1 MKPLQAEQSSLFR
14 RLVLGFG
21 AVIALVST
29 VAFIFV
35 IREAQD
41 TQRTR
46 TAAENAAHSRELLLH
61 LVEIADQPA
70 RIRPAAEKIEAVRAE
85 MFRTLDYH
93 SRVRVRV
100 WQRGQ
105 LLYNSLPDLP
115 EKLPLR
121 GDAGVFEG
129 NNTWVQRVESDAASG
144 LVVERSHEV
153 DDRWM
158 FTLSGI
164 TFLVRSPIF
173 SLPLMLL
180 PAWFIVRLGLRPLRS
195 FASAIERR
203 SDQDLTPLPAST
215 YRELSPLVAALN
227 HLMARLRTRIE
238 NEHQFLTDAA
248 HELKTPLA
256 AIQINAHLLQSR
268 SAESDPARHAEVS
281 AGLREGVSRAN
292 HAVQQLLALERAHA
306 DLGQEAL
313 SLQPLDVLVRDRL
326 AAAAPLAL
334 QRGIG
339 IDFQADGACARPLH
353 QESMQALVDNLIGN
367 AIKYSPEGGR
377 IAVRLTPES
386 SGGCSLS
393 FVDQGPGIPEALRQ
407 KVFERFFRVAGQEQG
422 GSGLG
427 LAIAERAAARNGARI
442 RLDAAPEGLG
452 LRATVEFGLGV

>member
-1 MKPLQAEQSSLFR
+1 MKRSAEQQSSLFR
-14 RLVLGFG
+14 RLVLGFA
-21 AVIALVST
+21 AVVALVSG
-29 VAFIFV
+29 VAFYFV

-46 TAAENAAHSRELLLH
+46 TAAENAAHTRELLLH
-61 LVEIADQPA
+61 LVEISDRAE
-70 RIRPAAEKIEAVRAE
+70 RIRAAAEKIEAVRTE

-93 SRVRVRV
+93 SQVRMRV
-100 WQRGQ
+100 WQNGQ
-105 LLYNSLPDLP
+105 LLYNSLPALP
-115 EKLPLR
+115 EKLPLT
-121 GDAGVFEG
+121 GDTRAHDG
-129 NNTWVQRVESDAASG
+129 NTWVQRVESDAASG

-195 FASAIERR
+195 FASAIEKR
-203 SDQDLTPLPAST
+203 SGQDLTPLPASP
-215 YRELSPLVAALN
+215 YRELSPLVAAIN

-268 SAESDPARHAEVS
+268 SAESDPVRHAEVG
-281 AGLREGVSRAN
+281 AGLREGVARAN

-339 IDFQADGACARPLH
+339 IDFQADDACARPLH

-377 IAVRLTPES
+377 IAVRLTPEMN
-386 SGGCSLS
+386 GGCSLS
-393 FVDQGPGIPEALRQ
+393 FVDQGPGIPESLRQ
-407 KVFERFFRVAGQEQG
+407 KVFERFFRIPGQEQG

-442 RLDAAPEGLG
+442 RLEAGPEGIG
-452 LRATVEFGLGV
+452 LQAMVVFSPAL